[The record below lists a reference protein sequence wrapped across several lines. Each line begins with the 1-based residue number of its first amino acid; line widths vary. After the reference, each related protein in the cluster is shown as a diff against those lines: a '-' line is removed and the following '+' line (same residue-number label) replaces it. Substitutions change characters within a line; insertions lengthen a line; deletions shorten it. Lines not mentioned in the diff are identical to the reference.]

1 MLLVLTSSGDV
12 TADYLT
18 SKLATSA
25 VPYARLDTDTCVTT
39 ARVSYDGD
47 SPTLAIDGVELRP
60 ADIRTV
66 LLRRPKEIRVDI
78 VGDTTERI
86 HVANEWSE
94 AIEGFLAH
102 VPIER
107 WMNHPTRNVLA
118 SHKLEQLTRA
128 RNAGLSV
135 PPTLVTQSREELD
148 RFWTVHDGHVVAK
161 PLASGYLERPD
172 QTVSSIY
179 TNRVLARHLD
189 AAPLAPCPTLFQAEV
204 QKAFDVRV
212 TVIDDRMTAVGMRR
226 RVDGEQIVDIRRDNM
241 QDVDYVRV
249 TMPEDVVTALR
260 TLLVS
265 YGLRFAAVDFA
276 ITPSG
281 EWVFFEINPNGQWAW
296 MDLTGAT
303 ALWQDFVYAFAA

>member
-12 TADYLT
+12 TADYLAA
-18 SKLATSA
+18 KLATSA
-25 VPYARLDTDTCVTT
+25 VPFARLDTDTCAATT
-39 ARVSYDGD
+39 RVSYDN
-47 SPTLAIDGVELRP
+47 DGPRLLFDGFTLRP
-60 ADIRTV
+60 ADIHTV
-66 LLRRPKEIRVDI
+66 WFRRPKEIRVDI
-78 VGDTTERI
+78 DGDETERV
-86 HVANEWSE
+86 HVANEWGE

-102 VPIER
+102 VPVER

-128 RNAGLSV
+128 RSAGLVV
-135 PPTLVTQSREELD
+135 PPTLVTQEREALD
-148 RFWTVHDGHVVAK
+148 RFWTAHDGRVVAK

-204 QKAFDVRV
+204 RKDLDVRV
-212 TVIDDRMTAVGMRR
+212 TVIDDRITAVGMRR
-226 RVDGEQIVDIRRDNM
+226 ALDGEQIVDIRRDNM
-241 QDVDYVRV
+241 VHVEYVTI
-249 TMPEDVVTALR
+249 TMPNSVAAALR
-260 TLLVS
+260 SLISS

-276 ITPSG
+276 ISPEG

-296 MDLTGAT
+296 TDLAGAT
-303 ALWQDFVYAFAA
+303 TLWQDFVYAFTA

>member
-18 SKLATSA
+18 AKLATSA
-25 VPYARLDTDTCVTT
+25 VPFVRLDTDTCTAT
-39 ARVSYDGD
+39 ARASYDR
-47 SPTLAIDGVELRP
+47 DGPVLVVDGRALLP
-60 ADIRTV
+60 ADIDSV
-66 LLRRPKEIRVDI
+66 WLRRPKEIHIDI
-78 VGDTTERI
+78 DGDETERVQ
-86 HVANEWSE
+86 VANEWSE

-102 VPIER
+102 VPIDR

-128 RNAGLSV
+128 RSAGLSI
-135 PPTLVTQSREELD
+135 PDTLVTQDRDALD
-148 RFWTVHDGHVVAK
+148 DFWRRHDGRVVAK

-189 AAPLAPCPTLFQAEV
+189 AAPLGPCPTLFQAEIP
-204 QKAFDVRV
+204 KTLDVRV
-212 TVIDDRMTAVGMRR
+212 AVIDERLTAVGMRR
-226 RVDGEQIVDIRRDNM
+226 AVEGEQIVDIRRDNM
-241 QDVDYVRV
+241 ENVEYVPV
-249 TMPEDVVTALR
+249 TMPEAVASALR
-260 TLLVS
+260 GLVRS

-276 ITPSG
+276 ITPEG

-296 MDLTGAT
+296 TDLAGAT
-303 ALWQDFVYAFAA
+303 ALWQDFVYAFAS